1 MLMHKRSPL
10 FWLLAIVSTPF
21 IVIILIIVFAKLN
34 DMQLSLRGY
43 HVMST
48 GWELGRILAQD
59 GSPANEC
66 LKFRSP
72 TFDIMTPSRGEH
84 VGMCVREYAELTK
97 DPSACELLM
106 PSSYGLSCVGG
117 ARKNLPCLFDDQ
129 KNVVWNDGKY
139 NEIPFGECSKT
150 KLSKEGAACCLA
162 AAAKFD
168 PDFIKGCEAFRSSNP
183 LLADQCQYEVAQKE
197 IDPVLCGTI
206 ADENIRSA
214 CNLVVTTLLKNP
226 ELRSNYPFVKQ
237 R

>member
-1 MLMHKRSPL
+1 MKK
-10 FWLLAIVSTPF
+10 F
-21 IVIILIIVFAKLN
+21 IISILIASGIIYLALSIVWIRSHGWHRPYISWEIRELANYLVENDLPPRGCLDLVWFEIGLSQGEARAECVYNYAK
-34 DMQLSLRGY
+34 
-43 HVMST
+43 
-48 GWELGRILAQD
+48 
-59 GSPANEC
+59 
-66 LKFRSP
+66 
-72 TFDIMTPSRGEH
+72 
-84 VGMCVREYAELTK
+84 LTK
-97 DPSACELLM
+97 DPPACELLM

-139 NEIPFGECSKT
+139 NEIPFGECSKA

-168 PDFIKGCEAFRSSNP
+168 SNFIEGCEGFRSSNP

-226 ELRSNYPFVKQ
+226 DLRSNYPFVKQ